1 METTPGHHPAD
12 PEESAADS
20 MRSLALLSL
29 LVLPGC
35 ISIEIGTPPK
45 QDFIHHFVLCWLK
58 EPGNAEHR
66 QQIVEATESFRK
78 IPGVLVAR
86 AGQVIPSDRSIVDDS
101 FDVGI
106 LILVPDDKRLTEYL
120 EHPIHQKAKEEVLL
134 PLVEKIVVYDFR
146 E

>member
-1 METTPGHHPAD
+1 
-12 PEESAADS
+12 
-20 MRSLALLSL
+20 MRFFVLLPL

-35 ISIEIGTPPK
+35 ISIQIGTPPEQK
-45 QDFIHHFVLCWLK
+45 VIHHVVLCWLK

-66 QQIVEATESFRK
+66 QQIMEATETFK
-78 IPGVLVAR
+78 EIPGVLAAR
-86 AGQVIPSDRSIVDDS
+86 AGQVIPSNRSVVDDS

-120 EHPIHQKAKEEVLL
+120 EHPIHQKAKEEILL
-134 PLVEKIVVYDFR
+134 PLVEKIVVYDFQ

>member
-1 METTPGHHPAD
+1 MK
-12 PEESAADS
+12 
-20 MRSLALLSL
+20 LLSL
-29 LVLPGC
+29 ITLLFLSGC
-35 ISIEIGTPPK
+35 ISIEIWTPTEQK
-45 QDFIHHFVLCWLK
+45 VIHHVVLCWLK
-58 EPGNAEHR
+58 EPGNEEHR
-66 QQIVEATESFRK
+66 QRIVEAPESFRE
-78 IPGVLVAR
+78 IPGVLAAR

-101 FDVGI
+101 FAVGI

>member
-1 METTPGHHPAD
+1 MKFAV
-12 PEESAADS
+12 
-20 MRSLALLSL
+20 LLSL

-35 ISIEIGTPPK
+35 ISIQIGTPPK

-58 EPGNAEHR
+58 EPGNEEHR
-66 QQIVEATESFRK
+66 QQIVEATESFRE
-78 IPGVLVAR
+78 IPGVLAAR
-86 AGQVIPSDRSIVDDS
+86 AGQVIPSDREIVDDS

-106 LILVPDDKRLTEYL
+106 LIVVPDSKSLTEYL

-134 PLVEKIVVYDFR
+134 PLVEKIVVYDFQ

>member
-1 METTPGHHPAD
+1 
-12 PEESAADS
+12 
-20 MRSLALLSL
+20 MRFVPFFLLL
-29 LVLPGC
+29 LCSGC
-35 ISIEIGTPPK
+35 ISIEIGKPPK
-45 QDFIHHFVLCWLK
+45 GKVIHHVVLCWLK

-78 IPGVLVAR
+78 IPGVLAAR
-86 AGQVIPSDRSIVDDS
+86 AGQVIPSERAIVDDS

-120 EHPIHQKAKEEVLL
+120 EHPIHQKAKEKILL
-134 PLVEKIVVYDFR
+134 PLVEKIVVYDFQ

>member
-1 METTPGHHPAD
+1 
-12 PEESAADS
+12 
-20 MRSLALLSL
+20 MRFVALLALPFLS
-29 LVLPGC
+29 GC
-35 ISIEIGTPPK
+35 ISIQIGTPPEQK
-45 QDFIHHFVLCWLK
+45 VIHHVVLCWLK

-66 QQIVEATESFRK
+66 QQIVEATESFRE
-78 IPGVLVAR
+78 IPGVLAAR

-120 EHPIHQKAKEEVLL
+120 EHPIHQKAKEEILL
-134 PLVEKIVVYDFR
+134 PLVEKIVVYDFQ

>member
-1 METTPGHHPAD
+1 MKL
-12 PEESAADS
+12 
-20 MRSLALLSL
+20 LALLPF
-29 LVLPGC
+29 LVLSGC

-45 QDFIHHFVLCWLK
+45 QKVIHHVVLCWLK

-66 QQIVEATESFRK
+66 QQIAEATESFRG
-78 IPGVLVAR
+78 IPGVLAAR
-86 AGQVIPSDRSIVDDS
+86 SGQVIPSDRSIVDDS

-120 EHPIHQKAKEEVLL
+120 EHPIHQKAKEDVLL
-134 PLVEKIVVYDFR
+134 PLVEKIVVYDFQ